1 MNRRALLAGLG
12 STVAA
17 SAAVGTGAFSAAQI
31 SGRET
36 DISVVNDAQGLV
48 GLVPNPEISGVELEG
63 GELTIALDDEG
74 INVNSVYQFGHFSE
88 EWTTNPPTQKPDEST
103 FPITAAD
110 PTAPVNGNFRSA
122 FLVRNQTDNA
132 KDIDMTFAV
141 DQQASSPGGTLFLFE
156 AHYDDG
162 STVHTDEIAYDDGSG
177 STVSMS
183 ISDLGAGEDFGV
195 SFLVDAT
202 DGAVGDALSASLS
215 VTAGEAATGGGGGGG
230 GGT

>member
-1 MNRRALLAGLG
+1 MNRRTLLAGLG
-12 STVAA
+12 STAAA
-17 SAAVGTGAFSAAQI
+17 SAAVGTGAFSAAQL

-48 GLVPNPEISGVELEG
+48 GLVPNPEISGVELDA
-63 GELTIALDDEG
+63 GELTIALDDHG
-74 INVNSVYQFGHFSE
+74 VNVNSVYQFGHFSE

-110 PTAPVNGNFRSA
+110 PTASVNGNFGSA
-122 FLVRNQTDNA
+122 FLVRNQTDNP
-132 KDIDMTFAV
+132 KDVEMTFAV
-141 DQQASSPGGTLFLFE
+141 DQQASSAGGTLFLFE

-162 STVHTDEIAYDDGSG
+162 STVQTDEIAYDNGSG

-183 ISDLGAGEDFGV
+183 IQGLGAGEDLGV

-202 DGAVGDALSASLS
+202 DGAVGNGLAASLS
-215 VTAGEAATGGGGGGG
+215 VTAGAAATGGGGG
-230 GGT
+230 T

>member
-1 MNRRALLAGLG
+1 MNRRTLLAGLG
-12 STVAA
+12 STAAA

-48 GLVPNPEISGVELEG
+48 GLVPNPEISGVELVD
-63 GELTIALDDEG
+63 GELAIALDDHG
-74 INVNSVYQFGHFSE
+74 VNVNSVYQFGHFSE
-88 EWTTNPPTQKPDEST
+88 EWTTDPPTQKPDENI
-103 FPITAAD
+103 FPITTAD
-110 PTAPVNGNFRSA
+110 PTASVDGNFRSA

-132 KDIDMTFAV
+132 KDVEMTFSV
-141 DQQASSPGGTLFLFE
+141 DEGASSPGGTLFLFE

-162 STVHTDEIAYDDGSG
+162 STVQTDEIAYDNGSG

-183 ISDLGAGEDFGV
+183 IQGLGAGEDLGV

-202 DGAVGDALSASLS
+202 DGAVGDGLAASLS
-215 VTAGEAATGGGGGGG
+215 VSAGAAATGGGGG
-230 GGT
+230 T